1 MSRDLP
7 REAWDALLAA
17 LDPEDPQQAAQAY
30 LELQERL
37 VRFFEWR
44 NAAMPEEL
52 AFETLRR
59 VAIRFADGVEL
70 TTTVKSFTLG
80 FARRILQEHWRSPM
94 ETELDPRDLDRHRDG
109 EQEHQD
115 IEAKERL
122 ARCLDLCAESDPEAY
137 ELLLRFHKFEGRS
150 RIDERRKLAEEL
162 GKTVNALRIE
172 ACRRRKEFRARLDR
186 CLDGEKFPAP
196 PGAIP

>member
-7 REAWDALLAA
+7 REAWDALLGA
-17 LDPEDPQQAAQAY
+17 LNPDDLQEAAQDY
-30 LELQERL
+30 LDLQDRL

-44 NAAMPEEL
+44 NATMPEEL

-59 VAIRFADGVEL
+59 VAIRFASGVEL

-80 FARRILQEHWRSPM
+80 FARRILQEHWRGPV
-94 ETELDPRDLDRHRDG
+94 ETELDLNDLDRRREGD
-109 EQEHQD
+109 HQD
-115 IEAKERL
+115 QEIEAKERL
-122 ARCLDLCAESDPEAY
+122 SRCLDLCAKSDPDAY
-137 ELLLRFHKFEGRS
+137 ELLLRFHQFEGRN
-150 RIDERRKLAEEL
+150 RIEQRQKLAEEM

-172 ACRRRKEFRARLDR
+172 ACRRRKEFRARLNR
-186 CLDGEKFPAP
+186 CLDGDKFPTP